1 MRTLFISLL
10 ALAAVL
16 GTGCGNRQSNSSD
29 NGPHLHV
36 DVPPHG
42 GTPVA
47 LGDDYQIE
55 WVLDAPAGKLQAYI
69 LDGEMENFV
78 RIAPPSFDVTAKLPG
93 KEEVLHLVAIPNS
106 ATGEK
111 VGSTSL
117 FEAQADWLKTT
128 KTFAAVLREI
138 NVKGTTFTNIA
149 FTFPQANVP
158 NEKAEKSSR

>member
-1 MRTLFISLL
+1 MRTFSASVF
-10 ALAAVL
+10 ALAAL
-16 GTGCGNRQSNSSD
+16 LCGGCGNGKSNTAE
-29 NGPHLHV
+29 NGTHLHV

-55 WVLDAPAGKLQAYI
+55 WVLDAPAGKLQAYV

-78 RIAPPSFDVTAKLPG
+78 RITPPSFDVTAKLPG
-93 KEEVLHLVAIPNS
+93 REEVLHLAAIANS

-128 KTFAAVLREI
+128 KSFDAVIREI
-138 NVKGTTFTNIA
+138 NVEGTIFTNVA
-149 FTFPQANVP
+149 LTLPGG
-158 NEKAEKSSR
+158 K

>member
-1 MRTLFISLL
+1 MRTLLISVF

-16 GTGCGNRQSNSSD
+16 GAGCGNRQSNPSD
-29 NGPHLHV
+29 SGPHLHV

-55 WVLDAPAGKLQAYI
+55 WVLDAPEGKLQAYV

-78 RIAPPSFDVTAKLPG
+78 RITPPSFDLTAKLPG
-93 KEEVLHLVAIPNS
+93 REEVLHFVAIPNA

-117 FEAQADWLKTT
+117 FEAQAEWLKTT
-128 KTFAAVLREI
+128 KTFDAVIQEI
-138 NVKGTTFTNIA
+138 NVEGTIYTNVAFNFPKGNA
-149 FTFPQANVP
+149 PD
-158 NEKAEKSSR
+158 EK

>member
-1 MRTLFISLL
+1 MKRSLIITFALTAALL
-10 ALAAVL
+10 A
-16 GTGCGNRQSNSSD
+16 GCDGRQNPASD
-29 NGPHLHV
+29 KTPHLHV

-55 WVLDAPAGKLQAYI
+55 WVLDAPTGKLQAFV

-78 RIAPPSFDVTAKLPG
+78 RIKPSAFDLNIKLPDRQ
-93 KEEVLHLVAIPNS
+93 EVLHFEAVPNG

-117 FEAQADWLKTT
+117 FEASADWLKTN
-128 KTFAAVLREI
+128 KTFDAVLPEL
-138 NVKGTTFTNIA
+138 NVEGTVYTNIA
-149 FTFPQANVP
+149 FNFPKGTQDQ
-158 NEKAEKSSR
+158 EK

>member
-1 MRTLFISLL
+1 MRIFSVSLF

-16 GTGCGNRQSNSSD
+16 CAGCGKRQSD
-29 NGPHLHV
+29 AVPAHLHV
-36 DVPPHG
+36 AVPPHG
-42 GTPVA
+42 GAPLA

-55 WVLDAPAGKLQAYI
+55 WVLDAAAGKLQAYV

-78 RIAPPSFDVTAKLPG
+78 RITPPSFDVTAQLPG
-93 KEEVLHLVAIPNS
+93 REEVLHFVAIPNS

-138 NVKGTTFTNIA
+138 NVQGTIYTNVA
-149 FTFPQANVP
+149 FNFPQATAP
-158 NEKAEKSSR
+158 DGRK